1 MSYSIL
7 RVKDVIKKTGI
18 QRTNLYR
25 QVKAKTF
32 PAPISLGAKAI
43 GWIESEVDTWIES
56 RMDARC
62 QEVDAEAN
70 LSI

>member
-7 RVKDVIKKTGI
+7 RVKDVIAKTGI
-18 QRTNLYR
+18 KRTNLYR

-32 PAPISLGAKAI
+32 PAPINLGAKAI
-43 GWIESEVDTWIES
+43 GWIENEVDAWIES

-62 QEVDAEAN
+62 QEVDTEAN
-70 LSI
+70 